1 MISIYNGIEYT
12 TSLKGKTEN
21 RQLTTKLAGK
31 KLIFLKHIPGEQ
43 WAKNYQ
49 NEVGGINSV
58 SVPNITPIFCCISTE
73 TSFFA
78 GTDDA
83 LNLIKL
89 MFCRKCCF
97 PVQSLQTPSMTREN
111 TFRLEKALHFVYL
124 WTIFPLI
131 LLMMLLL
138 M

>member
-1 MISIYNGIEYT
+1 M
-12 TSLKGKTEN
+12 
-21 RQLTTKLAGK
+21 
-31 KLIFLKHIPGEQ
+31 KHIPGEQ

-97 PVQSLQTPSMTREN
+97 PIIPTDPEHDKRKYLSIGKSFTFCVFMDYFPINITNDVTIDVNLQC
-111 TFRLEKALHFVYL
+111 
-124 WTIFPLI
+124 I
-131 LLMMLLL
+131 
-138 M
+138 